1 MNIHVWP
8 VVGIDSREFL
18 DITALTLR
26 HSAHWSAF
34 VVNMI
39 FFGPPYAGKATQ
51 ATLLESASGAIYIS
65 YQSLINDAFAADTEL
80 GRQARQPIDSGRAI
94 PDNVVIGLVQQ
105 RLTLRPTSK
114 GYILAGIPRTITQA
128 EALQDMLAL
137 IGKTLDLAV
146 FFDLEFEVMISRAA
160 QHDAADRVPTGAR
173 LSTLKSNF
181 DHFKLAIGPLMD
193 FYENI
198 GKSLRVNANLS
209 RTDVA
214 AKITAGVATL
224 ST

>member
-1 MNIHVWP
+1 MP
-8 VVGIDSREFL
+8 QDAYL

-80 GRQARQPIDSGRAI
+80 GRQARQAIDSGRAI

-105 RLTLRPTSK
+105 RLTLQPTSK

-160 QHDAADRVPTGAR
+160 QHDAADRVPIGAR
-173 LSTLKSNF
+173 LSTLKINF

-198 GKSLRVNANLS
+198 GKNLRVNANLS

-214 AKITAGVATL
+214 AKIAAGVATL

>member
-1 MNIHVWP
+1 M
-8 VVGIDSREFL
+8 
-18 DITALTLR
+18 
-26 HSAHWSAF
+26 
-34 VVNMI
+34 NMI

-51 ATLLESASGAIYIS
+51 ATLLENASGAIYIP
-65 YQSLINDAFAADTEL
+65 YRALINDALAANTEL
-80 GRQARQPIDSGRAI
+80 GRQARQAIDSGRVI
-94 PDNVVIGLVQQ
+94 PDDVVIGLAQQ
-105 RLTLRPTSK
+105 RLTLQPTSK
-114 GYILAGIPRTITQA
+114 EYILAGIPRTITQA

-137 IGKTLDLAV
+137 IGKPPDLAV

-173 LSTLKSNF
+173 LSTLKISF

-193 FYENI
+193 FYGNL

-214 AKITAGVATL
+214 GEIVAGVTMKVQ
-224 ST
+224 

>member
-1 MNIHVWP
+1 M
-8 VVGIDSREFL
+8 
-18 DITALTLR
+18 
-26 HSAHWSAF
+26 
-34 VVNMI
+34 NMI

-51 ATLLESASGAIYIS
+51 ATLLESARGAIYIP

-80 GRQARQPIDSGRAI
+80 GRQARQAIDSGRVV

-105 RLTLRPTSK
+105 RLTPHPNSK
-114 GYILAGIPRTITQA
+114 EYILAGIPRTVTQA
-128 EALQDMLAL
+128 KALQNMLAM
-137 IGKTLDLAV
+137 IGKRLDLAV

-160 QHDAADRVPTGAR
+160 QHDAGDRIPVGAR
-173 LSTLKSNF
+173 LSTLKINL
-181 DHFKLAIGPLMD
+181 DHFKLAMGPLMD

-214 AKITAGVATL
+214 AEIAAGVAMKVP
-224 ST
+224 